1 MDSLMDGIA
10 KHPANAEPV
19 QPVVIL
25 NLDVSARWDGLVS
38 NAMQTLMNVR
48 HRGHAQGRIESVA
61 MFQGPSTVSVKLDTK
76 RSMEH
81 V

>member
-1 MDSLMDGIA
+1 MVSLMDGIA

-25 NLDVSARWDGLVS
+25 NLGVNARLDGQVS
-38 NAMQTLMNVR
+38 NAMQTLMNVQ
-48 HRGHAQGRIESVA
+48 HRGHAQRRIESVA
-61 MFQGPSTVSVKLDTK
+61 MYQGPSTVSVKLATK
-76 RSMEH
+76 RSMGH